1 MIMTYNE
8 CLERVGTNYNLKKSL
23 ASGKVFQIEKG
34 IYSDSPDASPLAVIT
49 AKYPNAIITM
59 DSAFY
64 YHDLTDVIPQRYC
77 LATDKHS
84 YPIKDRRV
92 WQFYL
97 PSDILNVGVTT
108 MTVRDATFKI
118 YDKERMLIELLRY
131 KNKLSFDYYKEILQN
146 YRDQMYDLDIER
158 IEEYADAFPKHKMID
173 RALEM
178 EVF

>member
-1 MIMTYNE
+1 MIMTYND
-8 CLERVGTNYNLKKSL
+8 CITKFGTNYSLKKSL
-23 ASGKVFQIEKG
+23 ASGKLYQIEKG
-34 IYSDSPDASPLAVIT
+34 IYSETPDVSPLAVIT

-64 YHDLTDVIPQRYC
+64 YHDLTDVIPQKYC

-84 YPIKDRRV
+84 APIRDKRV

-158 IEEYADAFPKHKMID
+158 IEDYADAFPKHKMID